1 MLGSELKEF
10 GIYTTIFLVFIFILF
25 ALFSP
30 SPPLFRFIIL
40 LAHPWYSCMKSKLRL
55 TLTGSSVKTCV
66 KTQRPSKRDRATAA
80 RQRAPARSPD
90 RNRVIWH
97 ASDHAHVCALPGGA
111 PT

>member
-40 LAHPWYSCMKSKLRL
+40 LAHPWYEKQTSTDSDWLLREDMCEDSASEQ
-55 TLTGSSVKTCV
+55 T
-66 KTQRPSKRDRATAA
+66 RPRDRRATE
-80 RQRAPARSPD
+80 
-90 RNRVIWH
+90 
-97 ASDHAHVCALPGGA
+97 GA
-111 PT
+111 CEKSR